1 MLIEFSVANFRSFR
15 DKQTFSMVAASRL
28 QRKENTF
35 TPKLKYE
42 KFPPLLKVAAIYGP
56 NASGKSNFV
65 KALKVIGQVANRNAN
80 SGEKLPVTPFAF
92 DSALQ
97 DQPSEFEIYFIQNE
111 VRYQF
116 ILHLTPERIIK
127 EQISSFLKNG
137 ESLIYSR
144 NYIGDGNYQYDFGN
158 ILEVDTQVL
167 NFWKQITPPDLLFL
181 SQAVANGS
189 EEAVREMF
197 LLHTWIS
204 SHFIYADNTSD
215 RLTKL
220 FMPIFDS
227 ESNLSQIAE
236 FISQV
241 DIPIKSIRID
251 KENRNI
257 FLTHKTSLGEVDLAY
272 EDESEGTKNLI
283 GLWFPWTIKN
293 ITSRQ
298 YKEIHI
304 STCILADELDSS
316 LHPKIVAALI
326 RKHLSLEQPSQMI
339 FTTHDTHLMDE
350 KILRRDQFWLTERD
364 QFGATRLY
372 SIYDI
377 EGREGEDIEKRYY
390 EGRYRGLPLV
400 RE

>member
-35 TPKLKYE
+35 IPKLKYE

-56 NASGKSNFV
+56 NASGKSNFI
-65 KALKVIGQVANRNAN
+65 KALKVIEQVASRKAN

-92 DSALQ
+92 DSVLK
-97 DQPSEFEIYFIQNE
+97 DQSSEFEIYFIQNE

-144 NYIGDGNYQYDFGN
+144 NYIDDGHYEYEFGYNLN
-158 ILEVDTQVL
+158 IDNQVL

-181 SQAVANGS
+181 SQAVASGS
-189 EEAVREMF
+189 EEAVREIF
-197 LLHTWIS
+197 LLHDWIRS
-204 SHFIYADNTSD
+204 YFIYANNMTS
-215 RLTKL
+215 RSIEL
-220 FMPIFDS
+220 FMPIFNS
-227 ESNLSQIAE
+227 KNNLSQIAD

-241 DIPIKSIRID
+241 DIPIKSIHID

-257 FLTHKTSLGEVDLAY
+257 FLTHKTSLDEADLAY
-272 EDESEGTKNLI
+272 EDESQGTKNLI
-283 GLWFPWTIKN
+283 GLWFPWAIKN
-293 ITSRQ
+293 ASRQ
-298 YKEIHI
+298 DKEIHI
-304 STCILADELDSS
+304 GTCLLADELDSS

-339 FTTHDTHLMDE
+339 FTTHDSHLMDE

>member
-35 TPKLKYE
+35 IPKLKYE

-56 NASGKSNFV
+56 NASGKSNFI
-65 KALKVIGQVANRNAN
+65 KALILIGEIANRKAN

-92 DSALQ
+92 DSALK

-144 NYIGDGNYQYDFGN
+144 NYIGDGHYQYEFGSNLN
-158 ILEVDTQVL
+158 IDNQVL

-181 SQAVANGS
+181 SQAVASGS
-189 EEAVREMF
+189 EEAVREIA
-197 LLHTWIS
+197 LLHFWLLS
-204 SHFIYADNTSD
+204 LLN
-215 RLTKL
+215 
-220 FMPIFDS
+220 FDS
-227 ESNLSQIAE
+227 KSSNKISKDALASIDLKSLNEIAT
-236 FISQV
+236 FISEV
-241 DIPIKSIRID
+241 DIPI
-251 KENRNI
+251 ENIGRDEEKNI
-257 FLTHKTSLGEVDLAY
+257 FFSHKTSLGVVDLAY
-272 EDESEGTKNLI
+272 EDESDGTKNLI
-283 GLWFPWTIKN
+283 SLWFPWVAKN
-293 ITSRQ
+293 FFSRDT
-298 YKEIHI
+298 KIHLA
-304 STCILADELDSS
+304 TCLLADELDSS

-390 EGRYRGLPLV
+390 EGRYRALPLV